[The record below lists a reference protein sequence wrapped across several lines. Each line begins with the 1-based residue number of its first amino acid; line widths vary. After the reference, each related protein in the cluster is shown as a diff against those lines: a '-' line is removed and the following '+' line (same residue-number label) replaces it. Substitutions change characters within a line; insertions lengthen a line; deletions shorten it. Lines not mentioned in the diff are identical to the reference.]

1 MDFMIKPRIDIINII
16 PFYQV
21 FSDSV
26 SQEDEVNFYF
36 DLLSNNQFQLTLSGM
51 TAEINVLLLNSLD
64 QVSDFSINEE
74 NKDESPVQSLDSGT
88 INPDQL

>member
-36 DLLSNNQFQLTLSGM
+36 D
-51 TAEINVLLLNSLD
+51 
-64 QVSDFSINEE
+64 
-74 NKDESPVQSLDSGT
+74 
-88 INPDQL
+88 